1 MANIGEPGTVEL
13 SKEEKE
19 LLITA
24 AAGVGEFQNISDVD
38 KVPGPGI
45 MVKYSRNLFNTKN
58 RAKVAKYFKAFN
70 SLRHRGFICEAGGK
84 SYTLTGPGWE
94 KARSLRKN

>member
-1 MANIGEPGTVEL
+1 MANIGELNKVEL

-38 KVPGPGI
+38 KVPRLGI
-45 MVKYSRNLFNTKN
+45 IVKYSRNLFNTKN
-58 RAKVAKYFKAFN
+58 RATVAKYFEAFN
-70 SLRHRGFICEAGGK
+70 SLRRRGFICETSGK
-84 SYTLTGPGWE
+84 SYTLTGPGWD
-94 KARSLRKN
+94 KARSLR